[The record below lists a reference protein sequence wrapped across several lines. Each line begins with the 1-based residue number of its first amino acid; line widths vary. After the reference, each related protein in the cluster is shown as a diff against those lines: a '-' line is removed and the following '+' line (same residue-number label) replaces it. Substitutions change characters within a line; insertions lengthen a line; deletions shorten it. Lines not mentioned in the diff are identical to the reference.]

1 MGDLIYIVVRVLL
14 VILVGAIPV
23 WLVTRRSRAE
33 FRRRFGRTPTNAE
46 LGDLGAWLKDPV
58 DKYAAQRQQQQ
69 SATQTPRQLQQQ
81 PQQSRT
87 QTEPRQ

>member
-1 MGDLIYIVVRVLL
+1 MGDLIYVVVRVLL

-23 WLVTRRSRAE
+23 WLATRRSRAE

-46 LGDLGAWLKDPV
+46 LDDLGAWLKDPV

-69 SATQTPRQLQQQ
+69 PATQPTLQQQ
-81 PQQSRT
+81 PQQSLT

>member
-14 VILVGAIPV
+14 VILIGAIPV
-23 WLVTRRSRAE
+23 WLATRRSRAE

-46 LGDLGAWLKDPV
+46 LDDLGAWLKDPV
-58 DKYAAQRQQQQ
+58 DKYATQRQQQQ
-69 SATQTPRQLQQQ
+69 PAMQPPLQQQ

>member
-1 MGDLIYIVVRVLL
+1 MGDLIYVAVRVLL

-23 WLVTRRSRAE
+23 WLATRRSRAE

-46 LGDLGAWLKDPV
+46 LDDLGAWLKDPA
-58 DKYAAQRQQQQ
+58 DKYAAQRQQRQP
-69 SATQTPRQLQQQ
+69 ATQPPLQQQ